1 MQLINVYFGGSLIQ
15 DLSNSEFHFRPDERH
30 EKIHEVAICGG
41 GGFLSVAF
49 DESRIQVNSIH
60 HQAIDV
66 LGDELE
72 IVAKSAEDG
81 AIEAI
86 QHRELP
92 VYGVQWHP
100 ECLESHA
107 PIFRTFVGR
116 CGT

>member
-15 DLSNSEFHFRPDERH
+15 NLSNSDFHFRPDERH
-30 EKIHEVAICGG
+30 EKIHEVAVCGD

-49 DESRIQVNSIH
+49 DESRIPVNSIH

-66 LGDELE
+66 LGDGLE
-72 IVAKSAEDG
+72 IVARSAEDG

-86 QHRELP
+86 EHRDLP

-107 PIFRTFVGR
+107 PIFRAFVGK